1 MLLQENDNKQADDG
15 FCRLDDAVKS
25 FVKKQKQ
32 DKGYR

>member
-1 MLLQENDNKQADDG
+1 MLLQERNKQTDDG